1 MSKRKPAAAAQPAG
15 SAEKPIERTVACP
28 SCRKP
33 ALYSPRNPWRP
44 FCNERCRN
52 VDLGAWASEQFR
64 LPADRPLDASPDD
77 DGWVTGH

>member
-1 MSKRKPAAAAQPAG
+1 MSAAQHPA
-15 SAEKPIERTVACP
+15 ERTVACP

-52 VDLGAWASEQFR
+52 ADLGAWASEQFR
-64 LPADRPLDASPDD
+64 LPAEKPIDAPLDKDD
-77 DGWVTGH
+77 APPGH

>member
-1 MSKRKPAAAAQPAG
+1 MNTGPGPV
-15 SAEKPIERTVACP
+15 ERTVTCP

-64 LPADRPLDASPDD
+64 LPAEKAIDAPPDQD
-77 DGWVTGH
+77 DGSSAGH